1 MKKKIIGIL
10 LMLVLSI
17 SVFAGYGHVG
27 AEKDENMTVQSMI
40 KYAIED
46 ENMTVQSM
54 IKYAIEDEN
63 FAKAEYEK
71 IMVTFNIDRPF
82 SNIKRAEE
90 THISM
95 LQPLIEKYDVKYEKL
110 DERNLVT
117 PKTLKETFEIGV
129 QAEIDNIAMYEKF
142 LKDEKL
148 PDDVREV
155 FTYLR
160 DGSKNHLRAFERQ
173 LSKY

>member
-1 MKKKIIGIL
+1 MKSKFIGIL
-10 LMLVLSI
+10 MILMLSSLT
-17 SVFAGYGHVG
+17 FASYGHTG
-27 AEKDENMTVQSMI
+27 AEKDNNVTVQEMI

-46 ENMTVQSM
+46 E
-54 IKYAIEDEN
+54 I
-63 FAKAEYEK
+63 FAKTEYEK
-71 IMVTFNIDRPF
+71 IMKTFNIDRPF

-90 THISM
+90 THMEM
-95 LQPLIEKYDVKYEKL
+95 LKPLIEKYNVNYEKL
-110 DERNLVT
+110 EEKDLVI
-117 PKTLKETFEIGV
+117 PETLKETFEIGV

-142 LKDEKL
+142 LKDENL
-148 PDDVREV
+148 PADVREV

>member
-1 MKKKIIGIL
+1 MKKKFIGIIM
-10 LMLVLSI
+10 MLVLGSLT
-17 SVFAGYGHVG
+17 FAGYGHLG
-27 AEKDENMTVQSMI
+27 AEKDDNMTVQEMI

-46 ENMTVQSM
+46 EV
-54 IKYAIEDEN
+54 
-63 FAKAEYEK
+63 FAKTEYEE
-71 IMVTFNIDRPF
+71 IMKTFNIDRPF

-90 THISM
+90 THMEM
-95 LQPLIEKYDVKYEKL
+95 LKSLIEKYNVSYERLDVK
-110 DERNLVT
+110 DLVI

>member
-1 MKKKIIGIL
+1 MKIKFIGIV
-10 LMLVLSI
+10 MILVLS
-17 SVFAGYGHVG
+17 SLTFAGYGNKG
-27 AEKDENMTVQSMI
+27 AEKDSNITVQEMI
-40 KYAIED
+40 KYSIED
-46 ENMTVQSM
+46 E
-54 IKYAIEDEN
+54 I
-63 FAKAEYEK
+63 FAKTEYEK
-71 IMVTFNIDRPF
+71 IMKTFNIDRPF

-90 THISM
+90 THM
-95 LQPLIEKYDVKYEKL
+95 ELLQPLIEKYNVRYEKL
-110 DERNLVT
+110 EEKDLVV

-142 LKDEKL
+142 LKDENL

>member
-1 MKKKIIGIL
+1 MKSKFIGIL
-10 LMLVLSI
+10 MMLVLS
-17 SVFAGYGHVG
+17 SLTFGSYGHLG
-27 AEKDENMTVQSMI
+27 AEKDRDMTVQEMI

-46 ENMTVQSM
+46 E
-54 IKYAIEDEN
+54 I
-63 FAKAEYEK
+63 FAKTEYEK
-71 IMVTFNIDRPF
+71 IMKTFNIDRPF

-90 THISM
+90 THIEL
-95 LQPLIEKYDVKYEKL
+95 LQPLIEKYNVSYDKL
-110 DERNLVT
+110 DEKSLVI

-148 PDDVREV
+148 PADVREV
-155 FTYLR
+155 FTHLR

-173 LSKY
+173 LRKY

>member
-1 MKKKIIGIL
+1 MKKKFIGLIM
-10 LMLVLSI
+10 MLVISI
-17 SVFAGYGHVG
+17 LTFGSYGHAG
-27 AEKDENMTVQSMI
+27 AEKDDNMTVQAMI

-46 ENMTVQSM
+46 E
-54 IKYAIEDEN
+54 I
-63 FAKAEYEK
+63 FARAEYEK
-71 IMVTFNIDRPF
+71 IMATFNIDRPF

-90 THISM
+90 AHIEL
-95 LQPLIEKYDVKYEKL
+95 LQPLIEKYNVSYDKL
-110 DERNLVT
+110 DEKSLVI

-142 LKDEKL
+142 LKDDKL
-148 PDDVREV
+148 PADVREV

>member
-1 MKKKIIGIL
+1 MKKKFIGIL
-10 LMLVLSI
+10 MILVLS
-17 SVFAGYGHVG
+17 SLTFASYGHAG
-27 AEKDENMTVQSMI
+27 AKEDNNVTVQEMI

-46 ENMTVQSM
+46 E
-54 IKYAIEDEN
+54 I
-63 FAKAEYEK
+63 FAKTEYEK
-71 IMVTFNIDRPF
+71 IMKTFNINRPF

-90 THISM
+90 THIEL
-95 LQPLIEKYDVKYEKL
+95 LQPLIKKYNVSYEKL
-110 DERNLVT
+110 DEKDLII
-117 PKTLKETFEIGV
+117 PKTLKETFEVGV

-173 LSKY
+173 LSRY

>member
-1 MKKKIIGIL
+1 MKNKFIGIL
-10 LMLVLSI
+10 MILMLSSLT
-17 SVFAGYGHVG
+17 FASYGHTG
-27 AEKDENMTVQSMI
+27 AEKDNNVTVQKMI

-46 ENMTVQSM
+46 E
-54 IKYAIEDEN
+54 I
-63 FAKAEYEK
+63 FAKTEYEK
-71 IMVTFNIDRPF
+71 IMKTFNIDRPF

-90 THISM
+90 THMEM
-95 LQPLIEKYDVKYEKL
+95 LKPLIEKYNVNYEKL
-110 DERNLVT
+110 EEKDLVI
-117 PKTLKETFEIGV
+117 PETLKETFEIGV

-142 LKDEKL
+142 LKDESL
-148 PDDVREV
+148 PADVREV

>member
-1 MKKKIIGIL
+1 MKKKFIGIVM
-10 LMLVLSI
+10 MLVLS
-17 SVFAGYGHVG
+17 SLTFASYGHAG

-46 ENMTVQSM
+46 E
-54 IKYAIEDEN
+54 I
-63 FAKAEYEK
+63 FAKTEYEK
-71 IMVTFNIDRPF
+71 IMKTFDIDRPF

-90 THISM
+90 THIEL
-95 LQPLIEKYDVKYEKL
+95 LQPLIEKYNVSYDKL
-110 DERNLVT
+110 DEKSLII

-155 FTYLR
+155 FIYLR
-160 DGSKNHLRAFERQ
+160 DGSKNHLGAFERQ
-173 LSKY
+173 LSRY

>member
-1 MKKKIIGIL
+1 MKIKFITLIMIVAISIL
-10 LMLVLSI
+10 TFGS
-17 SVFAGYGHVG
+17 YGHAG
-27 AEKDENMTVQSMI
+27 AEKDSNITVQEMI

-46 ENMTVQSM
+46 E
-54 IKYAIEDEN
+54 I
-63 FAKAEYEK
+63 FARTEYEK
-71 IMVTFNIDRPF
+71 IMKTFDIDRPF

-90 THISM
+90 THM
-95 LQPLIEKYDVKYEKL
+95 ELLQPLIKKYNVSYEKL
-110 DERNLVT
+110 EEKDLVI
-117 PKTLKETFEIGV
+117 PETLKETFEIGV

-148 PDDVREV
+148 PDDIREV
-155 FTYLR
+155 FTHLR

>member
-1 MKKKIIGIL
+1 MKVKFIGIV
-10 LMLVLSI
+10 MILVLNSLT
-17 SVFAGYGHVG
+17 FAGYGHAG
-27 AEKDENMTVQSMI
+27 AEKDSNITVQEMI

-46 ENMTVQSM
+46 E
-54 IKYAIEDEN
+54 I
-63 FAKAEYEK
+63 FAKTEYEK
-71 IMVTFNIDRPF
+71 IMKTFNIDRPF

-90 THISM
+90 THMEM
-95 LQPLIEKYDVKYEKL
+95 LKPLIEKYNVSYEKL
-110 DERNLVT
+110 EGKDLIIPE
-117 PKTLKETFEIGV
+117 TLKGTFEIGV
-129 QAEIDNIAMYEKF
+129 QAEIDNIVMYEKF
-142 LKDEKL
+142 LKDENL